1 MQKEFENKLTKLELK
16 IWDTLE
22 SGASN
27 DLASNSLKT
36 VHKRLEL
43 FDEKLNKQR
52 ESIKEIAF
60 IMMKFQVM
68 KLPEKLKLLQV
79 ELSLFSTYK
88 EIQSQSPFEAAKP
101 IKVKSYQKQA
111 KFHQISRIS
120 IQKDQ
125 TRVIVP
131 QALVIQL
138 LSLKKTLRNIFL

>member
-60 IMMKFQVM
+60 IMMKF
-68 KLPEKLKLLQV
+68 
-79 ELSLFSTYK
+79 
-88 EIQSQSPFEAAKP
+88 
-101 IKVKSYQKQA
+101 
-111 KFHQISRIS
+111 
-120 IQKDQ
+120 
-125 TRVIVP
+125 
-131 QALVIQL
+131 
-138 LSLKKTLRNIFL
+138 

>member
-1 MQKEFENKLTKLELK
+1 
-16 IWDTLE
+16 
-22 SGASN
+22 
-27 DLASNSLKT
+27 
-36 VHKRLEL
+36 
-43 FDEKLNKQR
+43 
-52 ESIKEIAF
+52 
-60 IMMKFQVM
+60 M

-88 EIQSQSPFEAAKP
+88 EIQSQSPLEAAKP

-111 KFHQISRIS
+111 KIHQISRIS

-138 LSLKKTLRNIFL
+138 LSLKNTLRNIFL